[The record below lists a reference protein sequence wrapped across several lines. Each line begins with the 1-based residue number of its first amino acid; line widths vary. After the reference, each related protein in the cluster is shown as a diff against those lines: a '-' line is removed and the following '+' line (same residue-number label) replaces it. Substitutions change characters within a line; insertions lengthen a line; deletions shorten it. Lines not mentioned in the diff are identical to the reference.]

1 MQKRCL
7 KEHYFGAAFFY
18 TIEKYKIL
26 GFIPHVRCPK
36 TPTSRPELI
45 QKGQSGKR
53 HLNARL
59 VQGHLGHT
67 LVVLTF
73 RVKSIPRNE
82 VSLYRIRKA
91 TAFAKDLATSQ
102 VFLNIIKL

>member
-1 MQKRCL
+1 MKF
-7 KEHYFGAAFFY
+7 H
-18 TIEKYKIL
+18 
-26 GFIPHVRCPK
+26 FIPHVRCRK
-36 TPTSRPELI
+36 TPASRPELI
-45 QKGQSGKR
+45 QKGQSRGKR

-59 VQGHLGHT
+59 VQGPLGHT

-82 VSLYRIRKA
+82 VSLYRIRKT

-102 VFLNIIKL
+102 VFF

>member
-1 MQKRCL
+1 MPL
-7 KEHYFGAAFFY
+7 LMEGAFFY
-18 TIEKYKIL
+18 TVGRYKAL
-26 GFIPHVRCPK
+26 GFIPHVRCHK

-59 VQGHLGHT
+59 VQGPLGHT

-82 VSLYRIRKA
+82 VSLYPACK
-91 TAFAKDLATSQ
+91 
-102 VFLNIIKL
+102 VP